1 MTSADR
7 GGFLHR
13 WSRRK
18 TEARESL
25 SRDEDRLSQE
35 ASTEHDVAA
44 GGVPPAQQSGR
55 TDESCL
61 KERQVD
67 ALQPA
72 AGPAERASVSP
83 TDPSV
88 QADPPPLT
96 LDDVQALT
104 KESDFAPFV
113 SRQVTPEVK
122 NAALKKLFSDPH
134 YNVMDRLD
142 TYIDDY
148 SNMEPLPAP
157 MLRRMVSAHALKMF
171 DSAEDGNGVLSTEG
185 AMIEASESQGE
196 LPAGAEQAAPDD
208 DTSTVDAK
216 SLPAPTPTQASELE
230 SDLSDSTTDDTPPI
244 PPR

>member
-18 TEARESL
+18 TEAREGL

-44 GGVPPAQQSGR
+44 GGGPPAQPSGQ
-55 TDESCL
+55 TDEPVNA
-61 KERQVD
+61 RQAD

-72 AGPAERASVSP
+72 SRTAERVSVSP
-83 TDPSV
+83 VDPSV

-96 LDDVQALT
+96 LEDVQALT
-104 KESDFAPFV
+104 KESDFSPFV
-113 SRQVTPEVK
+113 SRQVAPEVK

-142 TYIDDY
+142 IYIDDY

-171 DSAEDGNGVLSTEG
+171 DSTEDSNESLS
-185 AMIEASESQGE
+185 SESSTTEANEVNAE
-196 LPAGAEQAAPDD
+196 LPAGTEAEPDD
-208 DTSTVDAK
+208 DAAGADAE
-216 SLPAPTPTQASELE
+216 PTPTSESASDP
-230 SDLSDSTTDDTPPI
+230 SGSTADDTSPI
-244 PPR
+244 PAR

>member
-7 GGFLHR
+7 AGFLHR

-18 TEARESL
+18 TEAREGV

-35 ASTEHDVAA
+35 TSTELDVAA
-44 GGVPPAQQSGR
+44 GGMPSAQQSGQ
-55 TDESCL
+55 TDESPL
-61 KERQVD
+61 KERQAERQAD

-72 AGPAERASVSP
+72 PGRIERASVP
-83 TDPSV
+83 PADPSA

-96 LDDVQALT
+96 LEDVQALT

-113 SRQVTPEVK
+113 SRQVAPDVK

-157 MLRRMVSAHALKMF
+157 MLRRMVSAHALNMF
-171 DSAEDGNGVLSTEG
+171 DSAEDGNGVLPTEG
-185 AMIEASESQGE
+185 ATIEASESQVE
-196 LPAGAEQAAPDD
+196 LPAGAEQAAPGDD
-208 DTSTVDAK
+208 AGTVDAR
-216 SLPAPTPTQASELE
+216 SVAAPTPA
-230 SDLSDSTTDDTPPI
+230 SDLSEPAADDTPPI